1 MTKTNKTLL
10 CALLALV
17 LTLACALT
25 IMPTVTT
32 VHAAETKIKYLT
44 NPKETTSSNSLS
56 GTTDAID
63 SSNPENVLK
72 LTIGTKVFP
81 DGTNG
86 LKLGS
91 SKAAGNFSFVVPKN
105 AVSVTVYVKDYNNES
120 KEFTI
125 NSESYT
131 ISNSFVGYTY
141 PQSGKLSEGET
152 IKLQSA
158 KRTYVQSIEV
168 TFEES
173 TSTPVA
179 ITINGASQTDNTVE
193 NDDYKLVVE
202 GAGKGLVVGGQYVA
216 TLTLK
221 NAAKTAIL
229 KANNETIE
237 SGNTYDIAEGVAE
250 LNFTVELSENTCAH
264 ANKTLVPATESTCIT
279 KGNKTTYYHCNDC
292 GLNFSDEEM
301 TTVFTPEELP
311 LVDHTLA
318 VDEENSVAATCT
330 TAGKEVKKCTTV
342 GCTYSTETVIA
353 ALGHNF
359 DENGKCQRNGCDVT
373 LPESMTIT
381 PADFSKKSY
390 ADNNGTK
397 TIGDISVTI
406 NQVMQN
412 DEEKIQFQRG
422 KGYLI
427 LNNVTVYSIE
437 IDASSISNVV
447 VSVYDTEE
455 LAKAGKGTAV
465 TANNGV
471 YLLNVANKYVRIA
484 QNGAI
489 LTLSEIKV
497 VFREPAHTHTY
508 KEVSKEATCGE
519 TGLKLHYECDCGLWF
534 TLDGEGNYV
543 EIAEAAKGNYII
555 AKTTE
560 HSYNDGE
567 ITTAA
572 TCTAT
577 GVKTFTC
584 TVCGETKTQEIEAL
598 GHDFHGEETIE
609 AATCVKTG
617 TKLVQCTRCD
627 ELEETELPI
636 DENAHKWGKAAH
648 IKGTETHKFTCEYD
662 PTHTKIENCTYD
674 GGLCSVC
681 LAEKPATED
690 KFTIVESIAAGEN
703 TVEKGGVLYVK
714 EGSRVIVTYTIT
726 ANSGVDVIEATLKQN
741 AKFTFVSMTA
751 GTLNNASATVTGTDV
766 ESAVKKIV
774 VTAEKGGFAQSNV
787 VLMTVVYELATD
799 VAENE
804 IPEFG
809 IELTVLNGNTE
820 LAADKVTFTAHQTKF
835 AVRSSELPAITVNGK
850 TSSEEIHLTYKG
862 EAYTSSDFAIA
873 GRTDT
878 PTIEWTD
885 VANAG
890 NYTLTLKFAD
900 NGTYGEQTVTF
911 TVVVDK
917 VALKAS
923 DFEIKLAEGASLTK
937 KLVSGSV
944 SWSKADFAV
953 TIAEGKLVGSDT
965 LATIGGLDGTDC
977 TLTEARSQTLTV
989 KFVLRSDNYTL
1000 DGGVSKQFTVT
1011 AEKTDL
1017 TFGGIAIADN
1027 ASKYYDGNTE
1037 NVGTIT
1043 VSDGSNVIEA
1053 VVNVTITKDG
1063 AAVNEILHAGKYVI
1077 TIATALT
1084 DEQKKDYEDIST
1096 TINYTVNKLTIV
1108 GVTFAY
1114 DGNVV
1119 TWAATKCYGESADA
1133 LVDLVAAGDVV
1144 YKVNGETVSEYKI
1157 VADGS
1162 ARNYTVTLEATEDYI
1177 LSNEVKTATTVDVHT
1192 VTFVDEKHTNVSKY
1206 VFDGQKVTADTP
1218 ATVDGWTF
1226 NGWFADGAETAYDF
1240 SKITADVTV
1249 VARWTASVTLTVK
1262 DVYQGKTFDKQNT
1275 LTTVGGTLLGEVSGL
1290 AEMQINASWLKL
1302 EGYYSDEQCTVKVT
1316 TVANQTNVTIYA
1328 KYEPA
1333 IGLGDV
1339 DGDGNVGNSDIVLYR
1354 QYIVGG
1360 YKITVVEA
1368 GKEYEEA
1375 SKTLAEG
1382 YVRFFAAVANVDGVE
1397 GSANDIRDVAT
1408 LRMAMVEQ
1416 DGYKVVGGAVV
1427 APEKADS
1434 GNAETQAVN
1443 TKIENRIYALLPT
1456 TFGVGKA
1463 A

>member
-25 IMPTVTT
+25 IMPVAARAAEKTVTFDFTAEGYSDQEEIASKIIIPITIAFDKGSSNNAPKYYTKGTAIRAYGGNTIT
-32 VHAAETKIKYLT
+32 VSVDGGIISSIAFTFASGDGKNTISPSKGTFKDNSWTGKESSVVFTIEGTSGHRRIQKMAVTYTETEEHTHATTDSWIHMVAANENATCQNPGHGEYYTCDKCEGKYFVLT
-44 NPKETTSSNSLS
+44 DGALTETTAEALFTTVDHKYTYTANNDGTHKVGCENCDYAVANEACTYNEENKCEKCGAEKPAVPSYKKVTEAPADWSGTYVLVYENSGTEAYVWTGVDAVNCFTKATIENGKISGEFVTLTIAALDNGYSILLNGGTNNGKYVYRSSSSNGLN
-56 GTTDAID
+56 I
-63 SSNPENVLK
+63 
-72 LTIGTKVFP
+72 
-81 DGTNG
+81 DGTQGLNTISING
-86 LKLGS
+86 
-91 SKAAGNFSFVVPKN
+91 N
-105 AVSVTVYVKDYNNES
+105 AVEIVSSETTLKFN
-120 KEFTI
+120 K
-125 NSESYT
+125 NSDQLRFRY
-131 ISNSFVGYTY
+131 F
-141 PQSGKLSEGET
+141 
-152 IKLQSA
+152 A
-158 KRTYVQSIEV
+158 KGQQPVQL
-168 TFEES
+168 
-173 TSTPVA
+173 
-179 ITINGASQTDNTVE
+179 
-193 NDDYKLVVE
+193 YKLVPAAHEHVE
-202 GAGKGLVVGGQYVA
+202 GDGIV
-216 TLTLK
+216 
-221 NAAKTAIL
+221 
-229 KANNETIE
+229 
-237 SGNTYDIAEGVAE
+237 
-250 LNFTVELSENTCAH
+250 
-264 ANKTLVPATESTCIT
+264 T
-279 KGNKTTYYHCNDC
+279 K
-292 GLNFSDEEM
+292 
-301 TTVFTPEELP
+301 
-311 LVDHTLA
+311 
-318 VDEENSVAATCT
+318 AATC
-330 TAGKEVKKCTTV
+330 KENGEMTYKCT
-342 GCTYSTETVIA
+342 I
-353 ALGHNF
+353 
-359 DENGKCQRNGCDVT
+359 
-373 LPESMTIT
+373 
-381 PADFSKKSY
+381 
-390 ADNNGTK
+390 
-397 TIGDISVTI
+397 
-406 NQVMQN
+406 
-412 DEEKIQFQRG
+412 
-422 KGYLI
+422 
-427 LNNVTVYSIE
+427 
-437 IDASSISNVV
+437 
-447 VSVYDTEE
+447 
-455 LAKAGKGTAV
+455 
-465 TANNGV
+465 
-471 YLLNVANKYVRIA
+471 
-484 QNGAI
+484 
-489 LTLSEIKV
+489 
-497 VFREPAHTHTY
+497 
-508 KEVSKEATCGE
+508 CGE
-519 TGLKLHYECDCGLWF
+519 VVRTD
-534 TLDGEGNYV
+534 V
-543 EIAEAAKGNYII
+543 I

-598 GHDFHGEETIE
+598 GHDFHGDEIVEP
-609 AATCVKTG
+609 ATCVNTG
-617 TKLVQCTRCD
+617 TKLVGCTRCT
-627 ELEETELPI
+627 ETEETELPI

-648 IKGTETHKFTCEYD
+648 IEGTETHKFTCEYD
-662 PTHTKIENCTYD
+662 PTHTKIENCTYEE
-674 GGLCSVC
+674 GLCSEC

-690 KFTIVESIAAGEN
+690 KFAIVESIAAGEN
-703 TVEKGGVLYVK
+703 TVEKDGVLYVK
-714 EGSRVIVTYTIT
+714 AGSRVIVTYTIT

-741 AKFTFVSMTA
+741 AKFTFVSMAA

-799 VAENE
+799 VTENE

-862 EAYTSSDFAIA
+862 EAYASSDFAIA

-890 NYTLTLKFAD
+890 NYTLILKFAD

-911 TVVVDK
+911 TVVIDK
-917 VALKAS
+917 VALNAS

-944 SWSKADFAV
+944 NWSEADFAV

-989 KFVLRSDNYTL
+989 EFVLLSDNYTL
-1000 DGGVSKQFTVT
+1000 DGEVSKQFTVT

-1043 VSDGSNVIEA
+1043 VSDGNNVIEA

-1108 GVTFAY
+1108 GITFAY

-1119 TWAATKCYGESADA
+1119 TWAATKCYGEGADA
-1133 LVDLVAAGDVV
+1133 FVDLVAASDVV

-1240 SKITADVTV
+1240 SKITADVSV

-1302 EGYYSDEQCTVKVT
+1302 EGYYSDEQCTTKVT

-1328 KYEPA
+1328 KYELA

-1375 SKTLAEG
+1375 SKNLAAD

-1416 DGYKVVGGAVV
+1416 DGYKVVDGAVV

>member
-25 IMPTVTT
+25 IMPVAARAAEKTVTFDFTAEGYSNQEVVASKIIIPITIAFNKGSGSNAPKYYSKGTAIRAYAGNT
-32 VHAAETKIKYLT
+32 VTVSVDGGIISSIAFTFASGEDKNAIISSSGTFTTNKWTGKESSVIFTIGGESGNRRIQKMAVTYTETETEEHTHATNDSWIHLVAANENATCQNPGHGEYYTCDKCEGKYFVLT
-44 NPKETTSSNSLS
+44 DGALTETTAEELFTTVDHQYTYTANNDGTHKVGCENCDYAVANEACTYNEENKCEKCGAEKPAVPSYKKVTEAPADWSGTYVLVYENSGTEAYVWTGVDAVNCFTKATIENGKISGEFVTLTIAALENGYSILLNGGTNNGKYVYRSSSSNGLN
-56 GTTDAID
+56 I
-63 SSNPENVLK
+63 
-72 LTIGTKVFP
+72 
-81 DGTNG
+81 DGTQGLNTISING
-86 LKLGS
+86 
-91 SKAAGNFSFVVPKN
+91 N
-105 AVSVTVYVKDYNNES
+105 AVEIVS
-120 KEFTI
+120 
-125 NSESYT
+125 SETTLKFNKSIDQLRFRY
-131 ISNSFVGYTY
+131 F
-141 PQSGKLSEGET
+141 
-152 IKLQSA
+152 A
-158 KRTYVQSIEV
+158 KGQQPVQL
-168 TFEES
+168 
-173 TSTPVA
+173 
-179 ITINGASQTDNTVE
+179 
-193 NDDYKLVVE
+193 YKLVPGDHEHVE
-202 GAGKGLVVGGQYVA
+202 GDGIV
-216 TLTLK
+216 
-221 NAAKTAIL
+221 
-229 KANNETIE
+229 
-237 SGNTYDIAEGVAE
+237 
-250 LNFTVELSENTCAH
+250 
-264 ANKTLVPATESTCIT
+264 T
-279 KGNKTTYYHCNDC
+279 K
-292 GLNFSDEEM
+292 
-301 TTVFTPEELP
+301 
-311 LVDHTLA
+311 
-318 VDEENSVAATCT
+318 AATC
-330 TAGKEVKKCTTV
+330 KENGEMTYKCT
-342 GCTYSTETVIA
+342 I
-353 ALGHNF
+353 
-359 DENGKCQRNGCDVT
+359 
-373 LPESMTIT
+373 
-381 PADFSKKSY
+381 
-390 ADNNGTK
+390 
-397 TIGDISVTI
+397 
-406 NQVMQN
+406 
-412 DEEKIQFQRG
+412 
-422 KGYLI
+422 
-427 LNNVTVYSIE
+427 
-437 IDASSISNVV
+437 
-447 VSVYDTEE
+447 
-455 LAKAGKGTAV
+455 
-465 TANNGV
+465 
-471 YLLNVANKYVRIA
+471 
-484 QNGAI
+484 
-489 LTLSEIKV
+489 
-497 VFREPAHTHTY
+497 
-508 KEVSKEATCGE
+508 CGE
-519 TGLKLHYECDCGLWF
+519 VVRTD
-534 TLDGEGNYV
+534 V
-543 EIAEAAKGNYII
+543 I

-560 HSYNDGE
+560 HSYNAGE

-584 TVCGETKTQEIEAL
+584 TVCGETKTEEIEAL
-598 GHDFHGEETIE
+598 GHDFHGDEIVEP
-609 AATCVKTG
+609 ATCVKTG
-617 TKLVQCTRCD
+617 KKLVGCTRCT
-627 ELEETELPI
+627 EMEETELPI
-636 DENAHKWGKAAH
+636 DENAHKWGEAAH
-648 IKGTETHKFTCEYD
+648 IEGTETHKFTCEYD
-662 PTHTKIENCTYD
+662 PTHTKIENCTYVD
-674 GGLCSVC
+674 GLCSEC

-703 TVEKGGVLYVK
+703 TVEKDGVLYVK
-714 EGSRVIVTYTIT
+714 AGSRVIVTYTIT

-799 VAENE
+799 VTENE

-885 VANAG
+885 VANVG
-890 NYTLTLKFAD
+890 KYTLTLKFAD

-911 TVVVDK
+911 TVVIDK

-944 SWSKADFAV
+944 SWSEADFAV
-953 TIAEGKLVGSDT
+953 TIADGKLVGSDT

-989 KFVLRSDNYTL
+989 EFVLLSDNYAL

-1043 VSDGSNVIEA
+1043 VSDGNNVIEA

-1063 AAVNEILHAGKYVI
+1063 AAVDEILHAGNYVI
-1077 TIATALT
+1077 TVATALT

-1108 GVTFAY
+1108 GITFAY

-1133 LVDLVAAGDVV
+1133 LVDLVVAGDVV

-1157 VADGS
+1157 IADGS

-1240 SKITADVTV
+1240 SKITADVSV

-1302 EGYYSDEQCTVKVT
+1302 EGDYSDEQCTTKVT

-1328 KYEPA
+1328 KYELT

-1397 GSANDIRDVAT
+1397 GSANDIRDIAT

>member
-10 CALLALV
+10 FALLALV
-17 LTLACALT
+17 FTLACALT

-32 VHAAETKIKYLT
+32 VHAAEKVYRLVTDATTLKAGDIILLGCSKAGNLAGSIGTGKYFTSVAGSFSADSTKKGEAIEITLGGT
-44 NPKETTSSNSLS
+44 ENAWTFTTSEGL
-56 GTTDAID
+56 
-63 SSNPENVLK
+63 
-72 LTIGTKVFP
+72 IGTKGAKALNVKG
-81 DGTNG
+81 DGTTTWTITIEKSIANITSTNSSYGTIKYNTANPRFLNYASGQTDIEIYRLVNEVAEEHTHATTDSWIHMVAANENATCQNPGHGEYYTCDKCEGKYFVLTAGALTETTAEALFTTVDHKYTYTANNDGTHKVGCENCDYAVTNEACTYNEENKCEKCGAEKPAVPSYKKVTEAPADWSGTYVLVYENSGTEAYVWTGVDAVNCFTKATIENGKISGEFVTLTIAALDNGYSILLNGGTNNGKYVYRSSSSNG
-86 LKLGS
+86 LNIDGTQGLNTIS
-91 SKAAGNFSFVVPKN
+91 INDN
-105 AVSVTVYVKDYNNES
+105 AVEIVSSETTLKFN
-120 KEFTI
+120 K
-125 NSESYT
+125 NSDQLRFRY
-131 ISNSFVGYTY
+131 F
-141 PQSGKLSEGET
+141 
-152 IKLQSA
+152 A
-158 KRTYVQSIEV
+158 KGQQPVQL
-168 TFEES
+168 
-173 TSTPVA
+173 
-179 ITINGASQTDNTVE
+179 
-193 NDDYKLVVE
+193 YKLVPGDHEHVE
-202 GAGKGLVVGGQYVA
+202 GDGIV
-216 TLTLK
+216 
-221 NAAKTAIL
+221 
-229 KANNETIE
+229 
-237 SGNTYDIAEGVAE
+237 
-250 LNFTVELSENTCAH
+250 
-264 ANKTLVPATESTCIT
+264 T
-279 KGNKTTYYHCNDC
+279 K
-292 GLNFSDEEM
+292 
-301 TTVFTPEELP
+301 
-311 LVDHTLA
+311 
-318 VDEENSVAATCT
+318 AATC
-330 TAGKEVKKCTTV
+330 KENGEMTYKCT
-342 GCTYSTETVIA
+342 I
-353 ALGHNF
+353 
-359 DENGKCQRNGCDVT
+359 
-373 LPESMTIT
+373 
-381 PADFSKKSY
+381 
-390 ADNNGTK
+390 
-397 TIGDISVTI
+397 
-406 NQVMQN
+406 
-412 DEEKIQFQRG
+412 
-422 KGYLI
+422 
-427 LNNVTVYSIE
+427 
-437 IDASSISNVV
+437 
-447 VSVYDTEE
+447 
-455 LAKAGKGTAV
+455 
-465 TANNGV
+465 
-471 YLLNVANKYVRIA
+471 
-484 QNGAI
+484 
-489 LTLSEIKV
+489 
-497 VFREPAHTHTY
+497 
-508 KEVSKEATCGE
+508 CGE
-519 TGLKLHYECDCGLWF
+519 VVRTD
-534 TLDGEGNYV
+534 V
-543 EIAEAAKGNYII
+543 I

-584 TVCGETKTQEIEAL
+584 TVCGETKTEEIEAL

-627 ELEETELPI
+627 TLEETELPI
-636 DENAHKWGKAAH
+636 DENAHKWGEAAH

-703 TVEKGGVLYVK
+703 TVEKDGALYVK

-774 VTAEKGGFAQSNV
+774 VTAEKGGFTQSNV

-799 VAENE
+799 VTEKE
-804 IPEFG
+804 IPKFG

-862 EAYTSSDFAIA
+862 EAYTNSDFAIA

-878 PTIEWTD
+878 PTIQWTD

-911 TVVVDK
+911 TVVIDK

-944 SWSKADFAV
+944 SWSEADFAV

-965 LATIGGLDGTDC
+965 LATIGCLDGTDC

-989 KFVLRSDNYTL
+989 KFVLLSGNYTL
-1000 DGGVSKQFTVT
+1000 DGKVSKQFTVT

-1043 VSDGSNVIEA
+1043 VSDGNNVIEA

-1108 GVTFAY
+1108 GITFAY

-1133 LVDLVAAGDVV
+1133 LVDLVAACDVV
-1144 YKVNGETVSEYKI
+1144 YKVNGETASEYRI

-1240 SKITADVTV
+1240 SKITEDVSV

-1397 GSANDIRDVAT
+1397 GSANDIRDIAT

>member
-32 VHAAETKIKYLT
+32 AHAAEKVYRLVTDATTLKAGDIILLGCSKEGTLAGSMGTGKYFTSVQGSFSADSTKKGEAIEITLGGT
-44 NPKETTSSNSLS
+44 ENAWTFTTSEGL
-56 GTTDAID
+56 
-63 SSNPENVLK
+63 
-72 LTIGTKVFP
+72 IGTKAAKALNVKG
-81 DGTNG
+81 DGTTTWTITIKDSIANITSTDSSCGMIKYNTAKPRFLNYTSGQTDIEIYRLVNEVAEEHTHATTDSWIHMVAANENATCQNPGHGEYYTCDKCEGKYFVLTDGALTETTAEELFTTVDHKYTYTANNDGTHKVGCENCDYAVANEACTYNEENKCEKCGAEKPAVPSYKKVTEAPADWSGTYVLVYENSGTEAYVWTGVDAVNCFTKATIENGKISGEFVTLTIAALDNGYSILLNGGTNNGKYVYRSSSSNG
-86 LKLGS
+86 LNIDGTQGLNTISING
-91 SKAAGNFSFVVPKN
+91 N
-105 AVSVTVYVKDYNNES
+105 AVEIVS
-120 KEFTI
+120 
-125 NSESYT
+125 SETTLKFNKSIDQLRFRY
-131 ISNSFVGYTY
+131 F
-141 PQSGKLSEGET
+141 
-152 IKLQSA
+152 A
-158 KRTYVQSIEV
+158 KGQQPVQL
-168 TFEES
+168 
-173 TSTPVA
+173 
-179 ITINGASQTDNTVE
+179 
-193 NDDYKLVVE
+193 YKLVPGDHEHVE
-202 GAGKGLVVGGQYVA
+202 GDGIVTKAATCKENGEMTYKCTICGEVVRTDVI
-216 TLTLK
+216 
-221 NAAKTAIL
+221 AKTA
-229 KANNETIE
+229 E
-237 SGNTYDIAEGVAE
+237 
-250 LNFTVELSENTCAH
+250 
-264 ANKTLVPATESTCIT
+264 
-279 KGNKTTYYHCNDC
+279 
-292 GLNFSDEEM
+292 
-301 TTVFTPEELP
+301 
-311 LVDHTLA
+311 HT
-318 VDEENSVAATCT
+318 
-330 TAGKEVKKCTTV
+330 
-342 GCTYSTETVIA
+342 
-353 ALGHNF
+353 
-359 DENGKCQRNGCDVT
+359 
-373 LPESMTIT
+373 
-381 PADFSKKSY
+381 
-390 ADNNGTK
+390 
-397 TIGDISVTI
+397 
-406 NQVMQN
+406 
-412 DEEKIQFQRG
+412 
-422 KGYLI
+422 
-427 LNNVTVYSIE
+427 
-437 IDASSISNVV
+437 
-447 VSVYDTEE
+447 
-455 LAKAGKGTAV
+455 
-465 TANNGV
+465 
-471 YLLNVANKYVRIA
+471 
-484 QNGAI
+484 
-489 LTLSEIKV
+489 
-497 VFREPAHTHTY
+497 
-508 KEVSKEATCGE
+508 
-519 TGLKLHYECDCGLWF
+519 
-534 TLDGEGNYV
+534 
-543 EIAEAAKGNYII
+543 
-555 AKTTE
+555 
-560 HSYNDGE
+560 YNDGE

-572 TCTAT
+572 TCTTT

-584 TVCGETKTQEIEAL
+584 TVCGETKTEEIEAL

-636 DENAHKWGKAAH
+636 DENAHKWGEAKH
-648 IKGTETHKFTCEYD
+648 IEGTETHKFTCEYD
-662 PTHTKIENCTYD
+662 PTHTKIENCTYED
-674 GGLCSVC
+674 GLCSEC

-690 KFTIVESIAAGEN
+690 KFAIVESIAAGEN
-703 TVEKGGVLYVK
+703 TVENDGVLYVK
-714 EGSRVIVTYTIT
+714 EGSRVIVTYTIA

-741 AKFTFVSMTA
+741 AKFTFVSMSA

-774 VTAEKGGFAQSNV
+774 VTAEKGGFTQSNV

-799 VAENE
+799 VTENE

-835 AVRSSELPAITVNGK
+835 AVRSSELPAITINGK

-911 TVVVDK
+911 TVVIDK

-923 DFEIKLAEGASLTK
+923 DFEIKLAEGSSLTK

-944 SWSKADFAV
+944 SWSEADFAV
-953 TIAEGKLVGSDT
+953 TIADGKLVGSDT
-965 LATIGGLDGTDC
+965 LANIGGLDGTAC
-977 TLTEARSQTLTV
+977 TLTEAGSQTLTV
-989 KFVLRSDNYTL
+989 EFVLSSGNYTL
-1000 DGGVSKQFTVT
+1000 DGKVSKQFTVT

-1017 TFGGIAIADN
+1017 TFGGITIADN

-1037 NVGTIT
+1037 KVGTIT
-1043 VSDGSNVIEA
+1043 VSDGNNVIEA

-1063 AAVNEILHAGKYVI
+1063 AAVDEILHAGNYVI

-1096 TINYTVNKLTIV
+1096 TINYTVKKLTIV
-1108 GVTFAY
+1108 GITFAY

-1144 YKVNGETVSEYKI
+1144 YKVNGEAVSEYKI

-1162 ARNYTVTLEATEDYI
+1162 VRNYTVTLEATEDYI
-1177 LSNEVKTATTVDVHT
+1177 LSDEVKTATTVDVHT

-1226 NGWFADGAETAYDF
+1226 NGWFADGAESAYDF

-1275 LTTVGGTLLGEVSGL
+1275 LTTVGGTLLADVNGL
-1290 AEMQINASWLKL
+1290 AEMQITASWLKL
-1302 EGYYSDEQCTVKVT
+1302 EGYYGDEQCTTKVT

-1328 KYEPA
+1328 KYELA

-1339 DGDGNVGNSDIVLYR
+1339 DGDKNVGNGDIVLYR

-1397 GSANDIRDVAT
+1397 GSANDIRDIAT

-1456 TFGVGKA
+1456 TFATGKA

>member
-25 IMPTVTT
+25 IMPTATT
-32 VHAAETKIKYLT
+32 VHAAETVTFKKVTESLDDWSGEYLIVYEAGKKCFDGTLNDLDVVNNNVSVDIVNNTIVADEKYSFIIESKVGGYSIQSKATSMYIGKSGNKNGLDTSATWDSSKYLNT
-44 NPKETTSSNSLS
+44 ITMT
-56 GTTDAID
+56 GTTVKIQSVGGKTLSYNIA
-63 SSNPENVLK
+63 SYQNRFRYL
-72 LTIGTKVFP
+72 GT
-81 DGTNG
+81 T
-86 LKLGS
+86 L
-91 SKAAGNFSFVVPKN
+91 
-105 AVSVTVYVKDYNNES
+105 VSLYK
-120 KEFTI
+120 K
-125 NSESYT
+125 
-131 ISNSFVGYTY
+131 
-141 PQSGKLSEGET
+141 
-152 IKLQSA
+152 
-158 KRTYVQSIEV
+158 
-168 TFEES
+168 ES
-173 TSTPVA
+173 TSTPVT

-229 KANNETIE
+229 KANDETIE
-237 SGNTYDIAEGVAE
+237 SGNTYDIAEGVTE
-250 LNFTVELSENTCAH
+250 LNFTVELSENTCTH

-279 KGNKTTYYHCNDC
+279 KGNKTAYYHCNNC

-311 LVDHTLA
+311 LADHTLA

-359 DENGKCQRNGCDVT
+359 DENGKCQRNGCNVT

-406 NQVMQN
+406 NQVMQSSN
-412 DEEKIQFQRG
+412 NGEKIQFQ
-422 KGYLI
+422 KNSGYLI

-437 IDASSISNVV
+437 IDASSTSNVV
-447 VSVYDTEE
+447 VSTYDTEE

-484 QNGAI
+484 QNGVT

-543 EIAEAAKGNYII
+543 EIAEADKGNYII

-560 HSYNDGE
+560 HSYNAGE

-627 ELEETELPI
+627 ELEEIKLPI
-636 DENAHKWGKAAH
+636 DENAHKWGEAAH
-648 IKGTETHKFTCEYD
+648 IEGTETHKFTCAYD
-662 PTHTKIENCTYD
+662 PTHTKIENCTYVE
-674 GGLCSVC
+674 GLCSEC

-690 KFTIVESIAAGEN
+690 KFAIVESIAAGEN
-703 TVEKGGVLYVK
+703 TVEKDGVLYVK
-714 EGSRVIVTYTIT
+714 AGSRVIVTYTIT

-751 GTLNNASATVTGTDV
+751 GALNNASATVTGTDV

-799 VAENE
+799 VTENE

-850 TSSEEIHLTYKG
+850 TSGEEIHLTYKG
-862 EAYTSSDFAIA
+862 EAYTNSDFAIA

-878 PTIEWTD
+878 PTIQWTD

-911 TVVVDK
+911 TVVIDK

-944 SWSKADFAV
+944 SWSEADFAV
-953 TIAEGKLVGSDT
+953 TIADGKLVGSDT

-989 KFVLRSDNYTL
+989 EFVLLSDNYTL
-1000 DGGVSKQFTVT
+1000 DGEVSKQFTVT

-1043 VSDGSNVIEA
+1043 VSDGNNVIEA

-1084 DEQKKDYEDIST
+1084 DEQKKDYEDISM

-1108 GVTFAY
+1108 GITFVY

-1119 TWAATKCYGESADA
+1119 TWAATKCYGESVDA

-1162 ARNYTVTLEATEDYI
+1162 ARNYTVTLEATED
-1177 LSNEVKTATTVDVHT
+1177 
-1192 VTFVDEKHTNVSKY
+1192 
-1206 VFDGQKVTADTP
+1206 
-1218 ATVDGWTF
+1218 
-1226 NGWFADGAETAYDF
+1226 
-1240 SKITADVTV
+1240 
-1249 VARWTASVTLTVK
+1249 
-1262 DVYQGKTFDKQNT
+1262 
-1275 LTTVGGTLLGEVSGL
+1275 
-1290 AEMQINASWLKL
+1290 
-1302 EGYYSDEQCTVKVT
+1302 
-1316 TVANQTNVTIYA
+1316 
-1328 KYEPA
+1328 
-1333 IGLGDV
+1333 
-1339 DGDGNVGNSDIVLYR
+1339 
-1354 QYIVGG
+1354 
-1360 YKITVVEA
+1360 
-1368 GKEYEEA
+1368 
-1375 SKTLAEG
+1375 
-1382 YVRFFAAVANVDGVE
+1382 
-1397 GSANDIRDVAT
+1397 
-1408 LRMAMVEQ
+1408 
-1416 DGYKVVGGAVV
+1416 
-1427 APEKADS
+1427 
-1434 GNAETQAVN
+1434 
-1443 TKIENRIYALLPT
+1443 
-1456 TFGVGKA
+1456 
-1463 A
+1463 